1 MAVVVFVARRRK
13 EHHVVAVVEG
23 HELETPKTEQCPR
36 LERLLETTHLEL
48 DVKLFVNTQQAPT
61 WRANCRRF
69 DPGGSLD
76 RRVNCRCVPQPR
88 WVGARRNTEGENRG
102 FVLSCARVDAL
113 AAGGYKRSRGR
124 ERESRATTLLY
135 EGPGPS
141 FYRCKE
147 RVQVYNGGVA
157 VC

>member
-1 MAVVVFVARRRK
+1 LKVFVG
-13 EHHVVAVVEG
+13 VST
-23 HELETPKTEQCPR
+23 L
-36 LERLLETTHLEL
+36 
-48 DVKLFVNTQQAPT
+48 
-61 WRANCRRF
+61 
-69 DPGGSLD
+69 GGSLD

-88 WVGARRNTEGENRG
+88 WVGARRDTKGGGENRG
-102 FVLSCARVDAL
+102 SVLSCARVGAL
-113 AAGGYKRSRGR
+113 AVGVTSVREG